1 MSAAID
7 YPSTTHY
14 WRQHDTA
21 APDGTEAH
29 QAALADYVDDWA
41 RGNLYDDGEVY
52 TRPVERLTEDDWLA
66 QLLTA
71 RNDDELLAASKIVKA
86 KLRQFVEEQAEDVA

>member
-1 MSAAID
+1 MNTAVSIT
-7 YPSTTHY
+7 STTHY
-14 WRQHDTA
+14 WQQHDA
-21 APDGTEAH
+21 DAPDESEAR

-52 TRPVERLTEDDWLA
+52 SRPQERLMDDDWLA

-71 RNDDELLAASKIVKA
+71 RNDEELLAVSKIVKA
-86 KLRQFVEEQAEDVA
+86 KLRQFVEEQAGDLA

>member
-1 MSAAID
+1 MSEAID
-7 YPSTTHY
+7 YSNTTHY
-14 WRQHDTA
+14 WPQNDA
-21 APDGTEAH
+21 DVPDHTEVR

-52 TRPVERLTEDDWLA
+52 SRPQEKLMEDDWLA

-71 RNDDELLAASKIVKA
+71 RNDEELLAVSKIVKA
-86 KLRQFVEEQAEDVA
+86 KLRQFVEEQAE